1 MRLARGE
8 IESRLG
14 LTNEP
19 DTGDVPEVT
28 KTECGVF
35 VTLNKSE
42 GGANRLRGC
51 IGYPY
56 PTKDLLTAVKESALN
71 AAFEDSRF
79 PPVKKEE
86 MDCIVVEVSVLTPP
100 ETLEVA
106 TPGDIPGEIAVG
118 RDGLIIGR
126 GYRRGLLLPQVAVS
140 WGWDSEE
147 FLAQCCY
154 KAGLPPDSWLLEGT
168 EIQRFQ
174 AIIFAEESPR
184 GAVVRH
190 ELT

>member
-1 MRLARGE
+1 M
-8 IESRLG
+8 
-14 LTNEP
+14 
-19 DTGDVPEVT
+19 
-28 KTECGVF
+28 
-35 VTLNKSE
+35 
-42 GGANRLRGC
+42 
-51 IGYPY
+51 
-56 PTKDLLTAVKESALN
+56 KDLLTAVKESALN
-71 AAFEDSRF
+71 AAFEDPRF

-86 MDCIVVEVSVLTPP
+86 MDGIVVEVSVLTPP
-100 ETLEVA
+100 ETLEIVK
-106 TPGDIPGEIAVG
+106 PGDVPGEIIVG

-126 GYRRGLLLPQVAVS
+126 GYRRGLLLPQVAVD

-174 AIIFAEESPR
+174 AIIFAEASPR